1 MTITLAART
10 PSRNASL
17 GELAALLQDEHHHK
31 LDVVAPASTIR
42 AEDGRLIIHG
52 TAHEL
57 SPTGVTTRA
66 GAFRP
71 TGVCEAGIAEK
82 LGIPVGY
89 LRKVRT
95 EAPDLWD
102 ANVNGWLD
110 RTDRSFMVRT
120 LLPGHQGEGIAR
132 AMLSTGY
139 RIIDNLD
146 ILTAALDGVRSAGV
160 DVRIDS
166 CDLSDKRM
174 YVRVIAN
181 QVRAY
186 APKLLRNY
194 RSPFTGDRG
203 ADNPVVFAGF
213 EISNSETGCG
223 AFTITPRLVVK
234 VCKNGMTI
242 TKDAERNVHLGGRH
256 DDGVVKWSNE
266 TVERVLKVVTSKT
279 ADAVRT
285 FLRESYVQE
294 QLHRIESTA
303 GTPIT
308 NPEETITTV
317 SKALRF
323 NEDTRAALFN
333 HFIAGADVTAG
344 GVLHAVTSVAQ
355 TLPDADEAH
364 DLEAQGLR
372 AMELAAAA

>member
-1 MTITLAART
+1 MTVTLAART

-17 GELAALLQDEHHHK
+17 GELAALLQDEHHRK

-42 AEDGRLIIHG
+42 AEDGRLIIQG

-95 EAPDLWD
+95 EAPELWD

-110 RTDRSFMVRT
+110 RTDRSFMMRT
-120 LLPGHQGEGIAR
+120 LLPGDQGEGIAR

-146 ILTAALDGVRSAGV
+146 ILTAALDGVRRAGV

-174 YVRVIAN
+174 YVRIIAD

-223 AFTITPRLVVK
+223 AFTITPRLVVQ
-234 VCKNGMTI
+234 VCNNGMTI
-242 TKDAERNVHLGGRH
+242 TRDAERNVHLGGRH
-256 DDGVVKWSNE
+256 DDGVLKWSDE

>member
-1 MTITLAART
+1 MTVTLAART

-17 GELAALLQDEHHHK
+17 GELAALLQDEHHRK

-42 AEDGRLIIHG
+42 AEDGRLIIQG
-52 TAHEL
+52 TAHKL

-95 EAPDLWD
+95 EAPELWD

-110 RTDRSFMVRT
+110 RTDRSFMMRT
-120 LLPGHQGEGIAR
+120 LLPGDQGEGIAR

-146 ILTAALDGVRSAGV
+146 ILTAALDGVRRAGV

-174 YVRVIAN
+174 YVRIIAD

-223 AFTITPRLVVK
+223 AFTITPRLVVQ
-234 VCKNGMTI
+234 VCNNGMTI
-242 TKDAERNVHLGGRH
+242 TRDAERNVHLGGRH
-256 DDGVVKWSNE
+256 DDGVVKWSDE

-355 TLPDADEAH
+355 TLPDTDEAH

>member
-1 MTITLAART
+1 MTVTLAART

-17 GELAALLQDEHHHK
+17 GELAALLQDEHHRK

-42 AEDGRLIIHG
+42 AEDGRLIIQG

-95 EAPDLWD
+95 EAPELWD

-120 LLPGHQGEGIAR
+120 LLPGDQGEGVAR

-174 YVRVIAN
+174 YVRIIAD

-223 AFTITPRLVVK
+223 AFTITPRLVFK
-234 VCKNGMTI
+234 VCNNGMTI
-242 TKDAERNVHLGGRH
+242 TRDAERNVHLGGRH

-266 TVERVLKVVTSKT
+266 TVERVLQVVTSKT

-333 HFIAGADVTAG
+333 HFIAGGDVTAG

>member
-1 MTITLAART
+1 MTVTLAART

-17 GELAALLQDEHHHK
+17 GELAALLQDEHHRK

-42 AEDGRLIIHG
+42 AEDGRLIIQG

-95 EAPDLWD
+95 EAPELWD

-110 RTDRSFMVRT
+110 RTDRSFMMRT
-120 LLPGHQGEGIAR
+120 LLPGDQGEGIAR

-146 ILTAALDGVRSAGV
+146 ILTAALDGVRRAGV

-174 YVRVIAN
+174 YVRIIAD

-223 AFTITPRLVVK
+223 AFTITPRLVIQ
-234 VCKNGMTI
+234 VCNNGMTI
-242 TKDAERNVHLGGRH
+242 TRDAERNVHLGGRH
-256 DDGVVKWSNE
+256 VDGVVKWSNE

>member
-1 MTITLAART
+1 MTVTLAART

-17 GELAALLQDEHHHK
+17 GELAALLQDEHHRK

-42 AEDGRLIIHG
+42 AEDGRLIIQG

-95 EAPDLWD
+95 EAPELWD

-120 LLPGHQGEGIAR
+120 LLPGDQGEGIAR

-174 YVRVIAN
+174 YVRIIAD

-223 AFTITPRLVVK
+223 AFTITPRLVVQ
-234 VCKNGMTI
+234 VCNNGMTI
-242 TKDAERNVHLGGRH
+242 TRDAERNVHLGGRH

>member
-1 MTITLAART
+1 VTVTLAART

-17 GELAALLQDEHHHK
+17 GELAALLQDEHHRK

-42 AEDGRLIIHG
+42 AEDGRLIIQG

-95 EAPDLWD
+95 EAPELWD

-110 RTDRSFMVRT
+110 RTDRSFMMRT
-120 LLPGHQGEGIAR
+120 LLPGDQGEGIAR

-146 ILTAALDGVRSAGV
+146 ILTAALDGVRRAGV

-174 YVRVIAN
+174 YVRIIAD

-223 AFTITPRLVVK
+223 AFTITPRLVVQ
-234 VCKNGMTI
+234 VCNNGMTI
-242 TKDAERNVHLGGRH
+242 TRDAERNVHLGGRH
-256 DDGVVKWSNE
+256 DDGVLKWSDE